1 MRKAYLRIIACLTLV
16 AVLASGCETLKKPTV
31 IGAITGTVIGAGAG
45 AGIDHDKR
53 GRGAA
58 IGGVA
63 GGLAGAGIG
72 YYIERQRRA
81 LEEIPGAEVS
91 VEEVDGQQ
99 QLVVTMEST
108 LLFQT
113 DSADITYGRDSLD
126 QIAETLNEFPES
138 SVIVKGFTDS
148 RGTEEY
154 NQQLS
159 ERRANAVRN
168 YLIAKKVAASRI
180 TAIGFG
186 ESLPVAPNDTEE
198 GRQRNRRVE
207 IDIIPTE
214 AAESE

>member
-1 MRKAYLRIIACLTLV
+1 MRKAHVRILACLTLV
-16 AVLASGCETLKKPTV
+16 AILASGCETLKKPTV
-31 IGAITGTVIGAGAG
+31 IGALAGTLVGAGAG

-72 YYIERQRRA
+72 YYIERQRRD
-81 LEEIPGAEVS
+81 LEQIPGAEVS

-99 QLVVTMEST
+99 QLVVTMKST
-108 LLFQT
+108 LLFET
-113 DSADITYGRDSLD
+113 DSANLTYGRDSLD
-126 QIAETLNEFPES
+126 QIAETLNKYPES
-138 SVIVKGFTDS
+138 TVIVKGHTDS

-159 ERRANAVRN
+159 ERRANAVGN
-168 YLIAKKVAASRI
+168 YLIAEQVAASRI

-207 IDIIPTE
+207 MDIVPNE

>member
-1 MRKAYLRIIACLTLV
+1 MRKAYVRILACLTLV
-16 AVLASGCETLKKPTV
+16 AILASGCETLKKPTV
-31 IGAITGTVIGAGAG
+31 IGALAGTLVGAGTG
-45 AGIDHDKR
+45 AAIDKDKR

-72 YYIERQRRA
+72 YYIERQRRD
-81 LEEIPGAEVS
+81 LEQIPGAEVS

-99 QLVVTMEST
+99 QLVVTMKST
-108 LLFQT
+108 LLFET
-113 DSADITYGRDSLD
+113 DSANLTYGRDSLD
-126 QIAETLNEFPES
+126 QIAETLNKYPES
-138 SVIVKGFTDS
+138 TVIVKGHTDS

-168 YLIAKKVAASRI
+168 YLIAERVDASRI

-207 IDIIPTE
+207 MDIIPTE

>member
-1 MRKAYLRIIACLTLV
+1 MGKPYMRVLACLTLV

-72 YYIERQRRA
+72 YYIEKQRRD
-81 LEEIPGAEVS
+81 LEQIPGAEVS
-91 VEEVDGQQ
+91 VEEVNGQQ

-108 LLFQT
+108 LLFET
-113 DSADITYGRDSLD
+113 DSAGITYGRDSLD

-138 SVIVKGFTDS
+138 TVIVKGFTDS

-207 IDIIPTE
+207 MDIIPTE
-214 AAESE
+214 AAEGE